1 VKLLTKLAIAGLVT
15 VVVVAACAV
24 SYEVGRTSRSV
35 KVAGLNL
42 TRDFGNWGSNDVPV
56 KTCVSSYGLS
66 FKNRHAPKTLRADPA
81 TSLANAL
88 TFYTDAKHTL
98 TPILGPAGWKC
109 SASEGADG
117 TSVISIYPPG
127 VRDPGGTANGT
138 EETMGIEETT
148 IPACRGCI
156 ADLEC
161 PVFLNAETQLGYN
174 GQNCPGYVPSSESIR
189 FLEGNAESNYGVAL
203 LSDPPGSPGSVA
215 LSGGDYP
222 AVGALLY
229 SSGNGAS
236 GGSMGCVLPGS
247 YGKLCSA
254 IVNDFV
260 MTFARISP

>member
-1 VKLLTKLAIAGLVT
+1 MKLLTKLAIAALAI
-15 VVVVAACAV
+15 VVLVVACVV
-24 SYEVGRTSRSV
+24 SFEVGKTSKVTKGVGLTVAPV
-35 KVAGLNL
+35 KG
-42 TRDFGNWGSNDVPV
+42 GWGSNGVPV

-66 FKNRHAPKTLRADPA
+66 FKNRHEPKTLRVNPA
-81 TSLANAL
+81 TSQANEL
-88 TFYTDAKHTL
+88 TFYTDAKHLL

-117 TSVISIYPPG
+117 GSEISIYPPG
-127 VRDPGGTANGT
+127 VRNPEGIANGT
-138 EETMGIEETT
+138 EQTMGIEETM

-174 GQNCPGYVPSSESIR
+174 GQNCPGYVPSSESVR

-203 LSDPPGSPGSVA
+203 LSDPPGSAGTVT

-229 SSGNGAS
+229 SSETEASNGS
-236 GGSMGCVLPGS
+236 IGCVLPGS
-247 YGKLCSA
+247 YGKLCNA

-260 MTFARISP
+260 MTFAKIAP